1 MHLITKRTGNYKF
14 IDSAVAEPEQSG
26 QSFAINED
34 SEKKLTRD
42 RDRRVMWYTS
52 RHVCIVTCITCM
64 SRKVISTGYLFVQ

>member
-1 MHLITKRTGNYKF
+1 MITKRTGNYKF

-42 RDRRVMWYTS
+42 RDESYVV
-52 RHVCIVTCITCM
+52 HKQACIV
-64 SRKVISTGYLFVQ
+64 